1 MKADGAAPGTGA
13 PIQFRGLTLFPFQ
26 QRALQ
31 SIADGHSVVVAA
43 PTGAGKTLVADYAIE
58 RALQAGRRVVYTS
71 PIKTLSNQKFRDFRS
86 DYGDERVGLMT
97 GDVTIQPEA
106 ALLIMTTEI
115 FRNTLFEDPLR
126 LAGFDFVIFD
136 EVHYLDDR
144 ERGTVWEEAIIFA
157 PDHLR
162 IVALSATIPNV
173 DALAAWIERV
183 RGHPVEVIVEEERPV
198 PLVHKLW
205 IPRQGP
211 RGLDEV
217 RKHYRSIGRITP
229 DGRPVRGR
237 TRGHR
242 GRSRAAQARA
252 MQDAGDDLV
261 DYLEER
267 KLLPALYFCFSRR
280 ECEAFARHHAAKRE
294 LLQGDERRRMREQFA
309 DLAKRYESEE
319 SPSTRELARLAER
332 GVLFHHAGMLPID
345 KEIVERLFTS
355 GQVRLLFATETFALG
370 VNMPARTVCFHSLL
384 KFDGISFGPL
394 LARQYWQMAGRA
406 GRQGLDDRGHVFA
419 LLDESEVDY
428 MVLERLLDGRTE
440 PVRSRF
446 NLNYGAILSLYG
458 RLGERVVEAWERSFA
473 HDQQERWAAS
483 RHKGRPRDKRR
494 KGRKKA
500 ERHDALAAGPA
511 RPASGGG
518 AKLIRARLDVLRAA
532 RYLDDQGLTRK
543 GRLCE
548 QINGYEIAVTEAIE
562 GGWIFRCDPIQ
573 AAVLFS
579 AIVYESRPSDTS
591 ARGRTDLRGL
601 RQPFEERLQAF
612 AALELDHGIRQPTRG
627 PDFGLAGPVERWA
640 AGCALEEMLDQTTL
654 AAGDIV
660 RVLRMTIQ
668 LLRQA
673 AHALPHGD
681 PSIAVLH
688 EARAR
693 LDRDVVDARR
703 QLELG

>member
-1 MKADGAAPGTGA
+1 MHADGAAPLAGA
-13 PIQFRGLTLFPFQ
+13 PTQFRGLTLFPFQ

-31 SIADGHSVVVAA
+31 AIFDGHSVVVAA

-58 RALQAGRRVVYTS
+58 RALGADRRVVYTS
-71 PIKTLSNQKFRDFRS
+71 PIKALSNQKFRDFREA
-86 DYGDERVGLMT
+86 YGDGRVGLMT
-97 GDVTIQPEA
+97 GDVTMQPDA

-115 FRNTLFEDPLR
+115 FRNTLFEDPAR
-126 LAGFDFVIFD
+126 LDGFDFVIFD

-173 DALAAWIERV
+173 EALAAWISRV
-183 RGHPVEVIVEEERPV
+183 RGHHVDVIVEEARPV

-205 IPRQGP
+205 VPGKGP

-217 RKHYRSIGRITP
+217 RKHYRAIGRITP
-229 DGRPVRGR
+229 DGRPVR
-237 TRGHR
+237 TRGGRGSGR
-242 GRSRAAQARA
+242 GRSRAAQARI
-252 MQDAGDDLV
+252 MDGAGDALG

-267 KLLPALYFCFSRR
+267 DLLPAIWFCFSRR
-280 ECEAFARHHAAKRE
+280 ECEALARHHASRRE
-294 LLQGDERRRMREQFA
+294 LLKGDDRRRMLDTFD
-309 DLAKRYESEE
+309 DLARRYECTD
-319 SPSTRELARLAER
+319 SPSTRELRGLAGR

-355 GQVRLLFATETFALG
+355 GRVRLLFATETFALG
-370 VNMPARTVCFHSLL
+370 VNMPARSVCFQSLL
-384 KFDGISFGPL
+384 KYDGIAFGPL

-419 LLDESEVDY
+419 LLDDGEVDY
-428 MVLERLLDGRTE
+428 TVLERLLDGRTE

-446 NLNYGAILSLYG
+446 NLNYAAILSLYG
-458 RLGERVVEAWERSFA
+458 RMGDRVIEAWERSFA
-473 HDQQERWAAS
+473 HDQQQRWAAA
-483 RHKGRPRDKRR
+483 RHEGKPRDKRK
-494 KGRKKA
+494 KGRKH
-500 ERHDALAAGPA
+500 RDPLAAGPPKPA
-511 RPASGGG
+511 RGGG
-518 AKLIRARLDVLRAA
+518 ARLIRSRLEVLRAA
-532 RYLDDQGLTRK
+532 RYLDDEGLTRK

-548 QINGYEIAVTEAIE
+548 QVNGYEIAVTEAIE
-562 GGWIFRCDPIQ
+562 GGYLFRCDPVQ
-573 AAVLFS
+573 ACVLF
-579 AIVYESRPSDTS
+579 AAMVYESRPSDAS
-591 ARGRTDLRGL
+591 ARPGVDLRGI
-601 RQPFEERLQAF
+601 RVPFEERMAAF
-612 AALELDHGIRQPTRG
+612 AALEADHGIRHPTRG
-627 PDFGLAGPVERWA
+627 PDFGLTAPVERWA
-640 AGCALEEMLDQTTL
+640 QGGTLDEMLDRTTL
-654 AAGDIV
+654 AAGDLV

-673 AHALPHGD
+673 AHALPTGD
-681 PSIAVLH
+681 PTIGVLH